1 MNFFQYYSV
10 IWIDAIASSCAQISS
25 SFECYFLS
33 FSKLQDSEKR
43 NQDLQAEI
51 ERLKRETEE
60 LRLSKGKFSKLLTTD

>member
-1 MNFFQYYSV
+1 MQ
-10 IWIDAIASSCAQISS
+10 IASFYC
-25 SFECYFLS
+25 SFLF

-60 LRLSKGKFSKLLTTD
+60 LRSSKGKFSYSLTSD